1 MRKFE
6 KPKKE
11 AVRHRRVDV
20 GDQGGEFVTEQF
32 ATANPDITAEEAV
45 KPRKGGMGG
54 LMNDS
59 HPTGDNDPAY
69 AHMRIMD
76 PLESEL
82 LESLRRV
89 ELADDGDYRDGDE
102 IRKDCARIVDAILA
116 KAGLPLKLEGLTCS
130 EALALYEK
138 GMGISRPTM
147 NLELRKAPGRGI
159 LAFQPENAEAVPI
172 FLSGMVL
179 TWDDLNATDW
189 RAS

>member
-11 AVRHRRVDV
+11 SVRHRRVDV

-45 KPRKGGMGG
+45 KPR
-54 LMNDS
+54 
-59 HPTGDNDPAY
+59 DNDPAY

-82 LESLRRV
+82 LESLGRV
-89 ELADDGDYRDGDE
+89 ELADDGDYRDGDA
-102 IRKDCARIVDAILA
+102 IRKDCARIVDAILV
-116 KAGLPLKLEGLTCS
+116 KAGLPLKTEDLTCS
-130 EALALYEK
+130 EALTLYEK

-159 LAFQPENAEAVPI
+159 LAFQPENEEAVPI
-172 FLSGMVL
+172 LLSGMVL